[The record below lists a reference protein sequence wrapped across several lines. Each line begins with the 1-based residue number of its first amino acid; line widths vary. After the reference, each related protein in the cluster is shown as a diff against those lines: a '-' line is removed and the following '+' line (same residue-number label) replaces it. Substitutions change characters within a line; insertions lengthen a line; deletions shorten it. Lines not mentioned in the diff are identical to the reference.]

1 MPGNALRSLTPED
14 VVEVA
19 RELDRAQ
26 HDLQHLRDK
35 RAGFVSSLA
44 KVEHSIAANERAV
57 VRLQGLL
64 MGDAA

>member
-1 MPGNALRSLTPED
+1 MAALHSLTPDDVID
-14 VVEVA
+14 VV
-19 RELDRAQ
+19 RELERAQ

-44 KVEHSIAANERAV
+44 KVEWSIGANERAV